1 MVIRT
6 LMTLAAM
13 LFALSAVAQP
23 AEDAGL
29 EASQVGRGSSE
40 TTQVIDE
47 ADFRDTSAYPFPALS
62 RTVRDL
68 QHLAYAL
75 QLRDYCADDRVS
87 DEFVRMQL
95 ARFSLLTG
103 REETCGSLKDY

>member
-1 MVIRT
+1 MIRVLLFL
-6 LMTLAAM
+6 LMLP
-13 LFALSAVAQP
+13 VAHSTGAQQDSVP
-23 AEDAGL
+23 LVEDAAG
-29 EASQVGRGSSE
+29 VGR
-40 TTQVIDE
+40 TVDDR
-47 ADFRDTSAYPFPALS
+47 DFRDTSAYIFPALS
-62 RTVRDL
+62 RTVRDM

-87 DEFVRMQL
+87 DEFVRVQL